1 MGDRKVWYVKVYLG
15 EDRTLLVNVP
25 STDADSPSTAIVE
38 ALKVAAD
45 LKLLRHVTDCEAAE
59 AGASLFPA

>member
-38 ALKVAAD
+38 ALRAANDLRLLRYVTDVEAAD
-45 LKLLRHVTDCEAAE
+45 PGEAM
-59 AGASLFPA
+59 FPA